1 MSKSKDEELERL
13 KQKKMK
19 EMIEK
24 RSGPEF
30 PDSPIKLTDGNFRE
44 MVQDYPLVVVDLWA
58 GWCAPCRAMEPVI
71 EELAE
76 KYSGKIVFG
85 KLNIDQNPKTP
96 RKFQVS
102 GIPTLLVF
110 KDGELVDRIVGMVT
124 QPRLKLRLEKY
135 LG

>member
-19 EMIEK
+19 EMMEK
-24 RSGPEF
+24 RRGPDF
-30 PDSPIKLTDGNFRE
+30 PDSPISLTDGNFHE
-44 MVQDYPLVVVDLWA
+44 TIQKYPVVVVDLWA

-85 KLNIDQNPKTP
+85 KLNVDQNPKIP

-124 QPRLKLRLEKY
+124 QPKLKLRLEKH